1 MFTLLNQVSKSAH
14 KTSLLS
20 VETLYRQVEVDYQR
34 YENDGS
40 ETIEER
46 EMTALLNAFR
56 SYASSKQSQVEWDKI
71 ESIPLN
77 LLVNILSMNLDFNPI
92 GLKSRFM
99 LRILTS
105 RFRGIDSILSHS
117 T

>member
-1 MFTLLNQVSKSAH
+1 MSKSAH
-14 KTSLLS
+14 KISLLS

-46 EMTALLNAFR
+46 EMTALLNAFK
-56 SYASSKQSQVEWDKI
+56 SYASSKQLQVEWDKI

-77 LLVNILSMNLDFNPI
+77 LLVNILSMNLDF
-92 GLKSRFM
+92 
-99 LRILTS
+99 
-105 RFRGIDSILSHS
+105 
-117 T
+117 